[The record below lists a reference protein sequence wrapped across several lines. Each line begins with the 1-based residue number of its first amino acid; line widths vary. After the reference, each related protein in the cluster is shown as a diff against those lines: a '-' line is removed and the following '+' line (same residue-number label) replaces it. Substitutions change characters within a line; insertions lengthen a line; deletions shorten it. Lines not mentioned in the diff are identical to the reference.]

1 MIRLSLFRNGA
12 LVAASLVALT
22 MPANADRGRDSYR
35 GGHSGVVLHADA
47 GFRGEA
53 IQVDGAIPDLK
64 PMRFN
69 DRISSI
75 SIRSGAWEVCA
86 DANFRGRC
94 AIIDTSVSRLN
105 DLRLNDSVSS
115 LRPVGYGYGGDRG
128 RSVSTQTVEKQ
139 TITAAELAALPFG
152 RMIVLATGRRRQ
164 PLAVDVDGAVLVGRL
179 GAVGDAEAHVGEG
192 AARLRVDRL
201 GKRQLEAVTG
211 ELLAT
216 EHQHDGALLRVAR
229 RSEDDSQH
237 LAVD

>member
-1 MIRLSLFRNGA
+1 MTKLNLVRNGA

-22 MPANADRGRDSYR
+22 LPAHADRGRDTYR

-53 IQVDGAIPDLK
+53 IQVDGAIADLK
-64 PMRFN
+64 RMRFN
-69 DRISSI
+69 DRVSSI

-128 RSVSTQTVEKQ
+128 RSADLVLFSNADLRGDPMEINGDVPD
-139 TITAAELAALPFG
+139 LAAYRFND
-152 RMIVLATGRRRQ
+152 RASS
-164 PLAVDVDGAVLVGRL
+164 VLVTRGTWLACEHANYRGRCDVISR
-179 GAVGDAEAHVGEG
+179 GSGDLRPIRLNDNISSIRRYDGRD
-192 AARLRVDRL
+192 AARNDHDR
-201 GKRQLEAVTG
+201 
-211 ELLAT
+211 
-216 EHQHDGALLRVAR
+216 DWR
-229 RSEDDSQH
+229 RH
-237 LAVD
+237 